1 MGTTFLTTGLY
12 FAPLISHT
20 VYTESYI
27 GETPTFPFNS
37 STCSNNVS
45 GLDFTKANHVR
56 LMTSAKNSDASEGS
70 NTKSLFKPTGLDFS
84 ESASGIRNASMA
96 CLRKL
101 GTSLDFGSSPGLEMT
116 GATLPENSAPNDS

>member
-12 FAPLISHT
+12 FALLISHT

-27 GETPTFPFNS
+27 GETPTFPFNF
-37 STCSNNVS
+37 STHSNNVS
-45 GLDFTKANHVR
+45 GLDFTEANHVC
-56 LMTSAKNSDASEGS
+56 LMTLVKNSNASEGS

-84 ESASGIRNASMA
+84 ESASSIHNASMA

-116 GATLPENSAPNDS
+116 DSTLPENLVPQDS